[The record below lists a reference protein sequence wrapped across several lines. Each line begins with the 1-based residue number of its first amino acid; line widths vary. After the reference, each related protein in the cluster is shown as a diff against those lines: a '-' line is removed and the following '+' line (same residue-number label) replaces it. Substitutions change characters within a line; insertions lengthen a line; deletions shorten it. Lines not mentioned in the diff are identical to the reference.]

1 MAENKNFEVIDNN
14 DIDVLDKGED
24 ENRLVLKLV
33 VPATYEGKNYTVLDL
48 RGLERL
54 KGRDLIDASRYLSRS
69 GDISFAKELEAEF
82 CYSLAAKAVDLPI
95 EFFYNLGIRDAV
107 AVKNRVTGFLYS
119 RD

>member
-1 MAENKNFEVIDNN
+1 MAENKFDIVDNNIEVI
-14 DIDVLDKGED
+14 DKGED
-24 ENRLVLKLV
+24 ENRMIIKLV
-33 VPATYEGKNYTVLDL
+33 TPATFEGKNYTELNLSGLDN
-48 RGLERL
+48 L

-82 CYSLAAKAVDLPI
+82 CFSLAARATDLPV